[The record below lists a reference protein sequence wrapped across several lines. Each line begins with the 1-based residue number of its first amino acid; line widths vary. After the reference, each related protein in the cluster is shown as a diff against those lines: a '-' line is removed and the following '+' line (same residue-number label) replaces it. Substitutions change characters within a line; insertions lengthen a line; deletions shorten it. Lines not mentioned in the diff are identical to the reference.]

1 MVFGHDAA
9 TRRSPH
15 RLRRPVPVFCVTGGP
30 RGGRRLGSRAC
41 DSTSGAGLPSPSHLV
56 RRAASRRR
64 LWPAICRTGRLRARD
79 LFPAGGADR
88 DPRHPLRRD
97 THVWRDSYRHRP
109 SAGGAGGWQ
118 CARRQPPAPFD
129 PLPSGRGRRSAA
141 WVLFRRRAGDET
153 PAARR
158 RGRGCR
164 ILALKTWRLWS
175 HPDLSSAGMET
186 IRRSRS
192 AYAARV
198 RKDAAIGFPHSSLD
212 RILVIW
218 PLIEGMM
225 PLTTGPIVGL
235 FVGRHVGAW
244 AWSDRKAPLAAAI
257 RARHETIFTL
267 RTDTK
272 AKRRYPG

>member
-64 LWPAICRTGRLRARD
+64 SWPAICGTGRLRARD

-129 PLPSGRGRRSAA
+129 PLPPGRGRWSAA
-141 WVLFRRRAGDET
+141 RVLFRRRTGHEASAVGLRG
-153 PAARR
+153 RR
-158 RGRGCR
+158 RR
-164 ILALKTWRLWS
+164 LLSLKGPRWPPHANRPPIGGGTIGKTARLT
-175 HPDLSSAGMET
+175 DLV
-186 IRRSRS
+186 
-192 AYAARV
+192 Y
-198 RKDAAIGFPHSSLD
+198 
-212 RILVIW
+212 
-218 PLIEGMM
+218 
-225 PLTTGPIVGL
+225 
-235 FVGRHVGAW
+235 
-244 AWSDRKAPLAAAI
+244 
-257 RARHETIFTL
+257 
-267 RTDTK
+267 
-272 AKRRYPG
+272 